1 VSRRQPALV
10 STSEPDVDST
20 QGPAEQRYEKLRSDR
35 DRWLARA
42 RRACRLTLPWLVPA
56 ANDPD
61 QGQPDTYP
69 LPWNDIGAEGHQHL
83 ASRWLLAVMPAS
95 ETFFKYTID
104 EKQRATL
111 ISDARQG
118 GTAEAD
124 IAKSMVEFD
133 RSLLALEQSV
143 LREINSTADRAVV
156 LEAMVHL
163 IGPGN
168 IVLYD
173 DEKDGL
179 TCYHLN
185 RYCIKRDPM
194 GRPLE
199 LVICESFT
207 EDSLPNVVAEH
218 LGLLKDEESEDYS
231 PDPLAP
237 NKVMDEEEVIKVYT
251 HVEWNYTDGKVKWC
265 QECKGEEIEGQDK
278 EVNIEISPW
287 MPLRATRIDS
297 CDYGPGYIEARCLAA
312 LQTAESLSQALT
324 EGAMIAAESKNVVR
338 PGGVTSIKDLVACR
352 NGGYVTGHPDDVKE
366 LGSDGRRGQGLV
378 VAEARLQ
385 RVEAALKRAFMMSNV
400 RDSERTTA
408 EEIRMVAQQMDEGQ
422 VGIYSV
428 LTTEFQNPYITRKLH
443 VLTSQGKIKLPDDLV
458 KPVVSVGLAAVGR
471 GNDLEKMMRFI
482 QGLDA
487 LSKIVGPQEVAAR
500 VDVSDAITRLSN
512 GLGLESIDLVL
523 SEEKVNEIKAQ
534 QMQAA
539 QQEQLMRS
547 PMADPAKLA
556 TAAATAQQMQG
567 EPPPPE

>member
-1 VSRRQPALV
+1 MDA
-10 STSEPDVDST
+10 T

-61 QGQPDTYP
+61 QGQPETYP
-69 LPWNDIGAEGHQHL
+69 LPWNDIGAEGHNHL
-83 ASRWLLAVMPAS
+83 ASRWLLAIMPAS
-95 ETFFKYTID
+95 ESFFKYTID
-104 EKQRATL
+104 ERQRATL
-111 ISDARQG
+111 ISDARQT
-118 GTAEAD
+118 GTAED
-124 IAKSMVEFD
+124 EIARSMVEFD

-143 LREINSTADRAVV
+143 LREINSTSDRAVV

-163 IGPGN
+163 VGPGN
-168 IVLYD
+168 ILLYD
-173 DEKDGL
+173 DEEDGL

-185 RYCIKRDPM
+185 RYVLKRDPM

-199 LVICESFT
+199 AVVCESFT
-207 EDSLPNVVAEH
+207 EDSLPKVVAKH
-218 LGLLKDEESEDYS
+218 LGVLDDEEGEDDS
-231 PDPLAP
+231 PDPLATT
-237 NKVMDEEEVIKVYT
+237 KVMNEEEVIKVYT
-251 HVEWNYTDGKVKWC
+251 HVEWDYSKGKVQWC
-265 QECKGEEIEGQDK
+265 QECKGKEIDGQDT
-278 EVNIEISPW
+278 EVDLEISPW

-312 LQTAESLSQALT
+312 LQTAESLSQAVT
-324 EGAMIAAESKNVVR
+324 EGAMIAAESKNLVR
-338 PGGVTSIKDLVACR
+338 PGSATSIKDLVACR
-352 NGGYVTGHPDDVKE
+352 NGGYVIGHPDDVKE
-366 LGSDGRRGQGLV
+366 LGSDGRRHQGLV

-385 RVEAALKRAFMMSNV
+385 RVEASLKRAFMMGNV

-422 VGIYSV
+422 VGIYSI

-443 VLTSQGKIKLPDDLV
+443 VLTRQGKIQLPKNLV

-471 GNDLEKMMRFI
+471 GNDLDKTMRFV

-487 LSKIVGPQEVAAR
+487 LAKIVGPEEVAAR
-500 VDVSDAITRLSN
+500 VDVSAAITRLSN
-512 GLGLESIDLVL
+512 GLGLEAIDLVR
-523 SEEKVNEIKAQ
+523 SEEKVNKIKAAQ
-534 QMQAA
+534 QQAA
-539 QQEQLMRS
+539 QQQQLMQS

-567 EPPPPE
+567 EPSPPQQPPEP

>member
-1 VSRRQPALV
+1 MD
-10 STSEPDVDST
+10 TT
-20 QGPAEQRYEKLRSDR
+20 QGPAEQLYEKLRSDR
-35 DRWLARA
+35 DLWLSRA
-42 RRACRLTLPWLVPA
+42 RRSCRLTLPWLVPA

-61 QGQPDTYP
+61 QGQPETYP
-69 LPWNDIGAEGHQHL
+69 LPWNGIGQEGHQHL

-95 ETFFKYTID
+95 ESFFKYTID
-104 EKQRATL
+104 ERERATL
-111 ISDARQG
+111 ISDARQA
-118 GTAEAD
+118 GTAED
-124 IAKSMVEFD
+124 EIARSMVEFD
-133 RSLLALEQSV
+133 RSLLAMEQAV

-168 IVLYD
+168 VVLYD
-173 DEKDGL
+173 DEEDGL

-185 RYCIKRDPM
+185 RYCIRRDPM

-207 EDSLPNVVAEH
+207 EDSLPNAVAQH
-218 LGLLKDEESEDYS
+218 LGLLEDEESEGYS

-237 NKVMDEEEVIKVYT
+237 NKVLDEEEVIKVYT
-251 HVEWNYTDGKVKWC
+251 HVEWDYRAKKVKWC
-265 QECKGEEIEGQDK
+265 QECKGQEIEGQEK
-278 EVNIEISPW
+278 EVGLEISPW

-297 CDYGPGYIEARCLAA
+297 CDYGPGYIEARCLAD

-324 EGAMIAAESKNVVR
+324 EGAMIAAESKYVVR

-352 NGGYVTGHPDDVKE
+352 NGGYVIGHPDDVKE

-422 VGIYSV
+422 VGIYSI

-443 VLTSQGKIKLPDDLV
+443 VLTRQGKVQLPKDLV

-471 GNDLEKMMRFI
+471 GNDL
-482 QGLDA
+482 D
-487 LSKIVGPQEVAAR
+487 
-500 VDVSDAITRLSN
+500 
-512 GLGLESIDLVL
+512 
-523 SEEKVNEIKAQ
+523 
-534 QMQAA
+534 
-539 QQEQLMRS
+539 
-547 PMADPAKLA
+547 
-556 TAAATAQQMQG
+556 
-567 EPPPPE
+567 

>member
-1 VSRRQPALV
+1 MD
-10 STSEPDVDST
+10 TT

-35 DRWLARA
+35 DRWLTRA
-42 RRACRLTLPWLVPA
+42 RRSCRLTLPWLVPA

-61 QGQPDTYP
+61 QGQPETYP

-111 ISDARQG
+111 ISDARQA
-118 GTAEAD
+118 GTAEED

-143 LREINSTADRAVV
+143 LREINSTHDRAVV
-156 LEAMVHL
+156 QEAMVHL
-163 IGPGN
+163 VGPGN
-168 IVLYD
+168 ILLYD
-173 DEKDGL
+173 DEDDGL

-185 RYCIKRDPM
+185 RYVLKRDPM

-199 LVICESFT
+199 AVICESFT
-207 EDSLPNVVAEH
+207 EDSLPKVVAEH
-218 LGLLKDEESEDYS
+218 LGLLDDEESEDDS
-231 PDPLAP
+231 PDPLAAT
-237 NKVMDEEEVIKVYT
+237 KVMNEEEVIKVYT
-251 HVEWNYTDGKVKWC
+251 HVEWDYTERKVRWC
-265 QECKGEEIEGQDK
+265 QECKGEEIDGQDTQ
-278 EVNIEISPW
+278 VDIEISPW
-287 MPLRATRIDS
+287 MPLRATRIES

-312 LQTAESLSQALT
+312 LQTAESLSQAVT

-352 NGGYVTGHPDDVKE
+352 NGGYVVGHPDDVRE

-385 RVEAALKRAFMMSNV
+385 RVEATLKRAFMMSDV

-408 EEIRMVAQQMDEGQ
+408 EEVRMVAQRMDEGQ
-422 VGIYSV
+422 VGVYSV

-443 VLTSQGKIKLPDDLV
+443 VLTKQGKIQLPKDLV

-471 GNDLEKMMRFI
+471 GNDLEKMMRFL

-487 LSKIVGPQEVAAR
+487 LGKIVGPQEITAR
-500 VDVSDAITRLSN
+500 IDVSDAITRLSN
-512 GLGLESIDLVL
+512 GLGIESIDLVL
-523 SEEKVNEIKAQ
+523 SEQKVAEIKAQ
-534 QMQAA
+534 QAQAA

-547 PMADPAKLA
+547 AMADPAKLA

-567 EPPPPE
+567 EPPPPQQPPEP

>member
-1 VSRRQPALV
+1 MD
-10 STSEPDVDST
+10 TT
-20 QGPAEQRYEKLRSDR
+20 QGPAEQLYEKLRSDR
-35 DRWLARA
+35 DLWLSRA
-42 RRACRLTLPWLVPA
+42 RRSCRLTLPWLVPA

-61 QGQPDTYP
+61 QGQPETYP
-69 LPWNDIGAEGHQHL
+69 LPWNGIGQEGHQHL

-95 ETFFKYTID
+95 ESFFKYTID
-104 EKQRATL
+104 ERERATL
-111 ISDARQG
+111 ISDARQA
-118 GTAEAD
+118 GTAED
-124 IAKSMVEFD
+124 EIARSMVEFD
-133 RSLLALEQSV
+133 RSLLAMEQAV

-168 IVLYD
+168 VVLYD
-173 DEKDGL
+173 DEEDGL

-185 RYCIKRDPM
+185 RYCIRRDPM

-207 EDSLPNVVAEH
+207 EDSLPNAVAQH
-218 LGLLKDEESEDYS
+218 LGLLEDEGSEGYS

-237 NKVMDEEEVIKVYT
+237 NKVLDEEEVIKVYT
-251 HVEWNYTDGKVKWC
+251 HVEWDYRAKKVKWC
-265 QECKGEEIEGQDK
+265 QECKGQEIEGQEK
-278 EVNIEISPW
+278 EVGLEISPW

-297 CDYGPGYIEARCLAA
+297 CDYGPGYIEARCLAD

-324 EGAMIAAESKNVVR
+324 EGAMIAAESKYVVR

-352 NGGYVTGHPDDVKE
+352 NGGYVIGHPDDVKE

-422 VGIYSV
+422 VGIYSI

-443 VLTSQGKIKLPDDLV
+443 VLTRQGKVQLPKDLV

-471 GNDLEKMMRFI
+471 GNDLDKTMRWI

-487 LSKIVGPQEVAAR
+487 LANIVGPAEVAAR
-500 VDVSDAITRLSN
+500 VDVSAAITRLSN
-512 GLGLESIDLVL
+512 GLGLEAIDLVRT
-523 SEEKVNEIKAQ
+523 EEKVNQIKAQ
-534 QMQAA
+534 QAQAA

-547 PMADPAKLA
+547 SMADPAKLA

-567 EPPPPE
+567 EPPPTQQPTEP

>member
-1 VSRRQPALV
+1 M
-10 STSEPDVDST
+10 DST
-20 QGPAEQRYEKLRSDR
+20 QGPVEQRYEKLRSDR
-35 DRWLARA
+35 DRWLDRA
-42 RRACRLTLPWLVPA
+42 RRACRLTLAWLVPP

-111 ISDARQG
+111 ISDARQAG
-118 GTAEAD
+118 MPEEE

-173 DEKDGL
+173 DEEDGL

-185 RYCIKRDPM
+185 RYCIRRDPM

-199 LVICESFT
+199 LVICESFA
-207 EDSLPNVVAEH
+207 EDSLPKVVAEH

-237 NKVMDEEEVIKVYT
+237 NQVMDEEEVIKVYT
-251 HVEWNYTDGKVKWC
+251 HVEWDYTKGKVKWC
-265 QECKGEEIEGQDK
+265 QECKGEEIEGQDE

-287 MPLRATRIDS
+287 MPLRATRIDG

-352 NGGYVTGHPDDVKE
+352 NGGYVVGHPDDVKE

-408 EEIRMVAQQMDEGQ
+408 EEIRMAAQQMDEGQ

-443 VLTSQGKIKLPDDLV
+443 VLTRQGKIQLPKNLV
-458 KPVVSVGLAAVGR
+458 RPVVSVGLAAVGR

-534 QMQAA
+534 QAQAA
-539 QQEQLMRS
+539 QQQQLMQS

-567 EPPPPE
+567 EPPPPQQPPEP

>member
-1 VSRRQPALV
+1 MD
-10 STSEPDVDST
+10 TT
-20 QGPAEQRYEKLRSDR
+20 QGPAEQLYEKLRSDR
-35 DRWLARA
+35 DLWLSRA
-42 RRACRLTLPWLVPA
+42 RRSCRLTLPWLVPA

-61 QGQPDTYP
+61 QGQPETYP
-69 LPWNDIGAEGHQHL
+69 LPWNGIGQEGHQHL

-95 ETFFKYTID
+95 ESFFKYTID
-104 EKQRATL
+104 ERERATL
-111 ISDARQG
+111 ISDARQA
-118 GTAEAD
+118 GTAED
-124 IAKSMVEFD
+124 EIARSMVEFD
-133 RSLLALEQSV
+133 RSLLAMEQAV

-168 IVLYD
+168 VVLYD
-173 DEKDGL
+173 DEEDGL

-185 RYCIKRDPM
+185 RYCIRRDPM

-207 EDSLPNVVAEH
+207 EDSLPNAVAQH
-218 LGLLKDEESEDYS
+218 LGLLEDEGSEGYS

-237 NKVMDEEEVIKVYT
+237 NKVLDEEEVIKVYT
-251 HVEWNYTDGKVKWC
+251 HVEWDYRAKKVKWC
-265 QECKGEEIEGQDK
+265 QECKGQEIEGQEK
-278 EVNIEISPW
+278 EVGLEISPW

-297 CDYGPGYIEARCLAA
+297 CDYGPGYIEARCLAD

-324 EGAMIAAESKNVVR
+324 EGAMIAAESKYVVR

-352 NGGYVTGHPDDVKE
+352 NGGYVIGHPDDVKE

-385 RVEAALKRAFMMSNV
+385 QVEAALKRAFMMSNV

-422 VGIYSV
+422 VGIYSI

-443 VLTSQGKIKLPDDLV
+443 VLTRQGKVQLPKDLV

-471 GNDLEKMMRFI
+471 GNDLDKTMRWI

-487 LSKIVGPQEVAAR
+487 LANIVGPAEVAAR
-500 VDVSDAITRLSN
+500 VDVSAAITRLSN
-512 GLGLESIDLVL
+512 GLGLEAIDLVRT
-523 SEEKVNEIKAQ
+523 EEKVNQIKAQ
-534 QMQAA
+534 QAQAA

-547 PMADPAKLA
+547 SMADPAKLA

-567 EPPPPE
+567 EPPPTQQPTEP

>member
-1 VSRRQPALV
+1 META
-10 STSEPDVDST
+10 

-35 DRWLARA
+35 DIWLSRA
-42 RRACRLTLPWLVPA
+42 RRSCRLTLPWLVPA

-61 QGQPDTYP
+61 QGQPETYP

-104 EKQRATL
+104 ERQRATL
-111 ISDARQG
+111 ISDARQA
-118 GTAEAD
+118 GTPEAD

-133 RSLLALEQSV
+133 RGLLALEQSV
-143 LREINSTADRAVV
+143 LREINSSADRAVA

-173 DEKDGL
+173 DEQDGL

-185 RYCIKRDPM
+185 RYVLRRDPM

-207 EDSLPNVVAEH
+207 EDSLPKVVAEH

-231 PDPLAP
+231 PDPFAP
-237 NKVMDEEEVIKVYT
+237 NKVMDEEDVIKVYT
-251 HVEWNYTDGKVKWC
+251 HVEWDYTKGKVKWC
-265 QECKGEEIEGQDK
+265 QECKGEEIDGQDK
-278 EVNIEISPW
+278 KVDIEISPW

-324 EGAMIAAESKNVVR
+324 EGSMIAAESKNVVR
-338 PGGVTSIKDLVACR
+338 PGGATSIKDLVACR
-352 NGGYVTGHPDDVKE
+352 NGGYVIGHPDDVKE

-385 RVEAALKRAFMMSNV
+385 RVEASLKRAFMMSNV

-408 EEIRMVAQQMDEGQ
+408 EEIRMVALQMDEGQ
-422 VGIYSV
+422 VGIYSI
-428 LTTEFQNPYITRKLH
+428 LTTEFQYPYITRKLH
-443 VLTSQGKIKLPDDLV
+443 VLTRQGKIQLPEDLV

-487 LSKIVGPQEVAAR
+487 LAKIVGPAEIAAR

-523 SEEKVNEIKAQ
+523 SEEKVKEIKAQ
-534 QMQAA
+534 QQQAA
-539 QQEQLMRS
+539 QQQQLMQS

-567 EPPPPE
+567 EPLPPE

>member
-1 VSRRQPALV
+1 
-10 STSEPDVDST
+10 
-20 QGPAEQRYEKLRSDR
+20 
-35 DRWLARA
+35 
-42 RRACRLTLPWLVPA
+42 
-56 ANDPD
+56 
-61 QGQPDTYP
+61 
-69 LPWNDIGAEGHQHL
+69 
-83 ASRWLLAVMPAS
+83 
-95 ETFFKYTID
+95 
-104 EKQRATL
+104 
-111 ISDARQG
+111 
-118 GTAEAD
+118 
-124 IAKSMVEFD
+124 
-133 RSLLALEQSV
+133 LALEQSV
-143 LREINSTADRAVV
+143 LREINSSADRAVA

-173 DEKDGL
+173 DEQDGL

-185 RYCIKRDPM
+185 RYCIRRDPM

-207 EDSLPNVVAEH
+207 EDSLPKVVAEH

-231 PDPLAP
+231 PDPLAS
-237 NKVMDEEEVIKVYT
+237 NKVMDEEDVIKVYT
-251 HVEWNYTDGKVKWC
+251 HVEWDYTKGKVKWC
-265 QECKGEEIEGQDK
+265 QECKGEEIDGQDK
-278 EVNIEISPW
+278 EVDIEISPW

-338 PGGVTSIKDLVACR
+338 PGGATSIKDLVACR
-352 NGGYVTGHPDDVKE
+352 NGGYVIGHPDDVKE

-385 RVEAALKRAFMMSNV
+385 RVEASLKRAFMMSNV

-408 EEIRMVAQQMDEGQ
+408 EEIRMVALQMDEGQ
-422 VGIYSV
+422 VGIYSI
-428 LTTEFQNPYITRKLH
+428 LTTEFQYPYTNRKLH
-443 VLTSQGKIKLPDDLV
+443 VLLRQGKIQLPEDLV

-482 QGLDA
+482 QGLEA
-487 LSKIVGPQEVAAR
+487 LAKIVGPDEVAAR

-523 SEEKVNEIKAQ
+523 SEEKVKEIKAQ
-534 QMQAA
+534 QAQAA
-539 QQEQLMRS
+539 QQQQLMQS

>member
-1 VSRRQPALV
+1 MD
-10 STSEPDVDST
+10 TT
-20 QGPAEQRYEKLRSDR
+20 QGPAEQLYEKLRSDR
-35 DRWLARA
+35 DLWLSRA
-42 RRACRLTLPWLVPA
+42 RRSCRLTLPWLVPA
-56 ANDPD
+56 ANDPG
-61 QGQPDTYP
+61 QGQPEDYP
-69 LPWNDIGAEGHQHL
+69 LPWNDIGQEGHQHL

-95 ETFFKYTID
+95 ESFFKYTID
-104 EKQRATL
+104 ERQRATL
-111 ISDARQG
+111 ISDARQAG
-118 GTAEAD
+118 KAED
-124 IAKSMVEFD
+124 EIARSMVEFD
-133 RSLLALEQSV
+133 RSLLAMEQAV

-168 IVLYD
+168 VVLYD
-173 DEKDGL
+173 DEEDGL

-185 RYCIKRDPM
+185 RYCIRRDPM

-207 EDSLPNVVAEH
+207 EDSLPDAVAKH
-218 LGLLKDEESEDYS
+218 LGLLEDEGSKDYS

-237 NKVMDEEEVIKVYT
+237 NKVLDEEEVIKVYT
-251 HVEWNYTDGKVKWC
+251 HVEWDYRAKKVKWC
-265 QECKGEEIEGQDK
+265 QECKGREIEGQTEKVDL
-278 EVNIEISPW
+278 EISPW

-297 CDYGPGYIEARCLAA
+297 CDYGPGYIEARCLHG

-385 RVEAALKRAFMMSNV
+385 RVEAALKRAFMMPNV
-400 RDSERTTA
+400 RDSERTTR

-422 VGIYSV
+422 VGIYSI
-428 LTTEFQNPYITRKLH
+428 LTTEFQNPYTTRKLH
-443 VLTSQGKIKLPDDLV
+443 VLTRQGKVQLPKDLV

-471 GNDLEKMMRFI
+471 GNDLDKAMRFI

-487 LSKIVGPQEVAAR
+487 LAKVVGPAEVAAR
-500 VDVSDAITRLSN
+500 VDVSAAITRLSN
-512 GLGLESIDLVL
+512 GLGLEAIDLVRT
-523 SEEKVNEIKAQ
+523 EQKVNEIKAQ
-534 QMQAA
+534 QAQAA
-539 QQEQLMRS
+539 QQEQLMQS

-556 TAAATAQQMQG
+556 AAAATAQQMQG
-567 EPPPPE
+567 EPPPTQQPTET

>member
-1 VSRRQPALV
+1 
-10 STSEPDVDST
+10 VDST
-20 QGPAEQRYEKLRSDR
+20 QGPVEQRYEKLRSDR
-35 DRWLARA
+35 DRWLDRA
-42 RRACRLTLPWLVPA
+42 RRACRLTLAWLVPP

-111 ISDARQG
+111 ISDARQAG
-118 GTAEAD
+118 MPEEE

-173 DEKDGL
+173 DEEDGL

-185 RYCIKRDPM
+185 RYCIRRDPM

-199 LVICESFT
+199 LVICESFA
-207 EDSLPNVVAEH
+207 EDSLPKVVAEH

-237 NKVMDEEEVIKVYT
+237 NQVMDEEEVIKVYT
-251 HVEWNYTDGKVKWC
+251 HVEWDYTKGKVKWC
-265 QECKGEEIEGQDK
+265 QECKGEEIEGQDE

-287 MPLRATRIDS
+287 MPLRATRIDG

-352 NGGYVTGHPDDVKE
+352 NGGYVVGHPDDVKE

-408 EEIRMVAQQMDEGQ
+408 EEIRMAAQQMDEGQ

-443 VLTSQGKIKLPDDLV
+443 VLTRQGKIQLPKNLV
-458 KPVVSVGLAAVGR
+458 RPVVSVGLAAVGR

-534 QMQAA
+534 QAQAA
-539 QQEQLMRS
+539 QQQQLMQS

-567 EPPPPE
+567 EPPPPQQPPEP

>member
-1 VSRRQPALV
+1 MD
-10 STSEPDVDST
+10 TT
-20 QGPAEQRYEKLRSDR
+20 QGPAEQRYEKLRPDR
-35 DRWLARA
+35 DRWLSRA
-42 RRACRLTLPWLVPA
+42 RRSCRLTLPWLVPA

-61 QGQPDTYP
+61 QGQPETYP
-69 LPWNDIGAEGHQHL
+69 LPWNGIGQEGHQHL

-95 ETFFKYTID
+95 ETFFKYTLD
-104 EKQRATL
+104 EKQRASL
-111 ISDARQG
+111 ITDARQA
-118 GTAEAD
+118 GTAED
-124 IAKSMVEFD
+124 QIARSMVEFD

-168 IVLYD
+168 VVLYD
-173 DEKDGL
+173 DEEDGL

-185 RYCIKRDPM
+185 RYVLKRDPM

-207 EDSLPNVVAEH
+207 EDSLPKVVAGH
-218 LGLLKDEESEDYS
+218 LGLLDDEKGEDNS
-231 PDPLAP
+231 PDPLVS
-237 NKVMDEEEVIKVYT
+237 NRVMDEEEVIKVFT
-251 HVEWNYTDGKVKWC
+251 HVEWDYQRKKVKWC
-265 QECKGEEIEGQDK
+265 QECKGQEIKGQEE
-278 EVNIEISPW
+278 EVGLEISPW

-297 CDYGPGYIEARCLAA
+297 CDYGPGYIEARCLAD

-324 EGAMIAAESKNVVR
+324 EGAMIAAESKNLVR
-338 PGGVTSIKDLVACR
+338 PGGVTSINDLVACR
-352 NGGYVTGHPDDVKE
+352 NGGYVVGHPDDVKE

-422 VGIYSV
+422 VGIYSI

-443 VLTSQGKIKLPDDLV
+443 VLTRQGKVQIPKDLV

-471 GNDLEKMMRFI
+471 GNDLEKMLRFF
-482 QGLDA
+482 QGLDSLA
-487 LSKIVGPQEVAAR
+487 RIVGPDEVAAR

-523 SEEKVNEIKAQ
+523 SEQKVAEIKAQ
-534 QMQAA
+534 QAQAA

-547 PMADPAKLA
+547 AMADPAKLA

-567 EPPPPE
+567 EPPPPQQPPEP

>member
-1 VSRRQPALV
+1 MD
-10 STSEPDVDST
+10 TT
-20 QGPAEQRYEKLRSDR
+20 QGPAEQLYEKLRSDR
-35 DRWLARA
+35 DLWLSRA
-42 RRACRLTLPWLVPA
+42 RRSCRLTLPWLVPA

-61 QGQPDTYP
+61 QGQPETYP
-69 LPWNDIGAEGHQHL
+69 LPWNGIGQEGHQHL

-95 ETFFKYTID
+95 ESFFKYTID
-104 EKQRATL
+104 ERERATL
-111 ISDARQG
+111 ISDARQA
-118 GTAEAD
+118 GTAED
-124 IAKSMVEFD
+124 EIARSMVEFD
-133 RSLLALEQSV
+133 RSLLAMEQAV

-168 IVLYD
+168 VVLYD
-173 DEKDGL
+173 DEEDGL

-185 RYCIKRDPM
+185 RYCIRRDPM

-207 EDSLPNVVAEH
+207 EDSLPNAVAQH
-218 LGLLKDEESEDYS
+218 LGLLEDEESEGYS

-237 NKVMDEEEVIKVYT
+237 NKVLDEEEVIKVYT
-251 HVEWNYTDGKVKWC
+251 HVEWDYRAKKVKWC
-265 QECKGEEIEGQDK
+265 QECKGQEIEGQEK
-278 EVNIEISPW
+278 EVGLEISPW

-297 CDYGPGYIEARCLAA
+297 CDYGPGYIEARCLAD

-324 EGAMIAAESKNVVR
+324 EGAMIAAESKYVVR

-352 NGGYVTGHPDDVKE
+352 NGGYVIGHPDDVKE

-422 VGIYSV
+422 VGIYSI

-443 VLTSQGKIKLPDDLV
+443 VLTRQGKVQLPKDLV

-471 GNDLEKMMRFI
+471 GNDLDKTMRWI

-487 LSKIVGPQEVAAR
+487 LANIVGPAEVAAR
-500 VDVSDAITRLSN
+500 VDVSAAITRLSN
-512 GLGLESIDLVL
+512 GLGLEAIDLVRT
-523 SEEKVNEIKAQ
+523 EEKVNQIKAQ
-534 QMQAA
+534 QAQAA

-547 PMADPAKLA
+547 SMADPAKLA

-567 EPPPPE
+567 EPPPTQQPTEP

>member
-1 VSRRQPALV
+1 META
-10 STSEPDVDST
+10 

-35 DRWLARA
+35 DIWLSRA
-42 RRACRLTLPWLVPA
+42 RRSCRLTLPWLVPA

-61 QGQPDTYP
+61 QGQPETYP

-111 ISDARQG
+111 ISDARQA
-118 GTAEAD
+118 GTPEAD

-133 RSLLALEQSV
+133 RGLLALEQSV
-143 LREINSTADRAVV
+143 LREINSSADRAVA

-173 DEKDGL
+173 DEEDGL

-185 RYCIKRDPM
+185 RYCIRRDPM

-207 EDSLPNVVAEH
+207 EDSLPKVVAEH

-231 PDPLAP
+231 PDPLAS
-237 NKVMDEEEVIKVYT
+237 NKVMDEEDVIKVYT
-251 HVEWNYTDGKVKWC
+251 HVEWDYTKGKVKWC

-278 EVNIEISPW
+278 KVDIEISPW

-338 PGGVTSIKDLVACR
+338 PGGATSINDLVACR
-352 NGGYVTGHPDDVKE
+352 NGGYVIGHPDDVKE

-385 RVEAALKRAFMMSNV
+385 RVEASLKRAFMMSNV

-408 EEIRMVAQQMDEGQ
+408 EEIRMVALQMDEGQ
-422 VGIYSV
+422 VGIYSI
-428 LTTEFQNPYITRKLH
+428 LTTEFQYPYITRKLH
-443 VLTSQGKIKLPDDLV
+443 VLTHQGKIQLPEDLV

-482 QGLDA
+482 QGLEA
-487 LSKIVGPQEVAAR
+487 LAKIVGPQEVAAR

-512 GLGLESIDLVL
+512 GLGLESIGLVL
-523 SEEKVNEIKAQ
+523 SEEKVKEIKAQ
-534 QMQAA
+534 QQQAA
-539 QQEQLMRS
+539 QQQQLMQS

>member
-1 VSRRQPALV
+1 M
-10 STSEPDVDST
+10 DST

-42 RRACRLTLPWLVPA
+42 RRSCRLTLPWLVPA

-61 QGQPDTYP
+61 QGQPETYP

-95 ETFFKYTID
+95 ESFFKYTID

-111 ISDARQG
+111 ISDARQA
-118 GTAEAD
+118 GTAEDD
-124 IAKSMVEFD
+124 IAKSLVEFD

-143 LREINSTADRAVV
+143 LREINSTHDRAVV

-163 IGPGN
+163 VGPGN
-168 IVLYD
+168 ILLYD
-173 DEKDGL
+173 DEEDGL
-179 TCYHLN
+179 SCFHLN
-185 RYCIKRDPM
+185 RYVLKRDPM

-199 LVICESFT
+199 AVICESFA
-207 EDSLPNVVAEH
+207 EDSLPKVVAEH
-218 LGLLKDEESEDYS
+218 LGLLDDEEGEGNS
-231 PDPLAP
+231 PDPLAAT
-237 NKVMDEEEVIKVYT
+237 KVMNEEEVIKVYT
-251 HVEWNYTDGKVKWC
+251 HVEWDHSKGKVHWC
-265 QECKGEEIEGQDK
+265 QECKGEEIDGQEK

-287 MPLRATRIDS
+287 MPLRATRVDG
-297 CDYGPGYIEARCLAA
+297 CDYGPGYIESRCLAT
-312 LQTAESLSQALT
+312 LQTAESLSQAVT
-324 EGAMIAAESKNVVR
+324 EGAMIAAESKNLVR
-338 PGGVTSIKDLVACR
+338 PGAATSIKDLVACR

-366 LGSDGRRGQGLV
+366 LGSDGRKGQGLV
-378 VAEARLQ
+378 VAEARLA
-385 RVEAALKRAFMMSNV
+385 RVEASLKRAFMMSNV

-422 VGIYSV
+422 VGIYSI
-428 LTTEFQNPYITRKLH
+428 LTTEFQNPYITRKLY
-443 VLTSQGKIKLPDDLV
+443 VLTRQGKIQLPKDLV

-471 GNDLEKMMRFI
+471 GNDLEKMLRFL

-487 LSKIVGPQEVAAR
+487 LAKIVGPQEIAAR

-523 SEEKVNEIKAQ
+523 SEQKVNEIKAQ
-534 QMQAA
+534 QQQAA
-539 QQEQLMRS
+539 QQQQLMQS

-556 TAAATAQQMQG
+556 TAAATAQQMQQDPMQG
-567 EPPPPE
+567 EPPPPQQPPEP

>member
-1 VSRRQPALV
+1 META
-10 STSEPDVDST
+10 
-20 QGPAEQRYEKLRSDR
+20 QGPAEQRYERLRSDR
-35 DRWLARA
+35 DIWLSRA
-42 RRACRLTLPWLVPA
+42 RRSCRLTLPWLVPA

-61 QGQPDTYP
+61 QGQPETYP

-111 ISDARQG
+111 ISDARQA
-118 GTAEAD
+118 GTPEAD

-133 RSLLALEQSV
+133 RGLLALEQSV
-143 LREINSTADRAVV
+143 LREINSSADRAVA

-173 DEKDGL
+173 DEQDGL

-185 RYCIKRDPM
+185 RYVLRRDPM

-207 EDSLPNVVAEH
+207 EDSLPKVVAEH

-231 PDPLAP
+231 PDPFAP
-237 NKVMDEEEVIKVYT
+237 NKVMDEEDVIKVYT
-251 HVEWNYTDGKVKWC
+251 HVEWDYTKGKVKWC
-265 QECKGEEIEGQDK
+265 QECKGEEIDGQDK
-278 EVNIEISPW
+278 KVDIEISPW

-324 EGAMIAAESKNVVR
+324 EGSMIAAESKNVVR
-338 PGGVTSIKDLVACR
+338 PGGATSIKDLVACR
-352 NGGYVTGHPDDVKE
+352 NGGYVIGHPDDVKE

-385 RVEAALKRAFMMSNV
+385 RVEASLKRAFMMSNV

-408 EEIRMVAQQMDEGQ
+408 EEIRMVALQMDEGQ
-422 VGIYSV
+422 VGIYSI
-428 LTTEFQNPYITRKLH
+428 LTTEFQYPYITRKLH
-443 VLTSQGKIKLPDDLV
+443 VLTRQGKIQLPEDLV

-487 LSKIVGPQEVAAR
+487 LAKIVGPAEIAAR

-523 SEEKVNEIKAQ
+523 SEEKVKEIKAQ
-534 QMQAA
+534 QQQAA
-539 QQEQLMRS
+539 QQQQLMQS

-567 EPPPPE
+567 EPLPPE

>member
-1 VSRRQPALV
+1 M
-10 STSEPDVDST
+10 DST

-35 DRWLARA
+35 DRWLSRA
-42 RRACRLTLPWLVPA
+42 RRACRLTLPWLVPD

-61 QGQPDTYP
+61 QGQPETYP

-111 ISDARQG
+111 ISDARQA
-118 GTAEAD
+118 GTPEED

-133 RSLLALEQSV
+133 RGLLALEQSV
-143 LREINSTADRAVV
+143 LREINSSADRAVA

-173 DEKDGL
+173 DEQDGL

-185 RYCIKRDPM
+185 RYCIRRDPM

-207 EDSLPNVVAEH
+207 EDSLPKVVAEH
-218 LGLLKDEESEDYS
+218 LGLLDDAESKDYS
-231 PDPLAP
+231 PDPLATA
-237 NKVMDEEEVIKVYT
+237 KVMNEEEVIKVFT
-251 HVEWNYTDGKVKWC
+251 HVEWDYANGKVHWC
-265 QECKGEEIEGQDK
+265 QECKGEEIDGQDK
-278 EVNIEISPW
+278 KVDIEISPW

-352 NGGYVTGHPDDVKE
+352 NGGYVIGHPDDVKE

-378 VAEARLQ
+378 VAEARLT
-385 RVEAALKRAFMMSNV
+385 RVEASLKRAFMMSNV

-408 EEIRMVAQQMDEGQ
+408 EEIRMVALQMDEGQ
-422 VGIYSV
+422 VGIYSI

-443 VLTSQGKIKLPDDLV
+443 VLTRQGKIELPEDLV
-458 KPVVSVGLAAVGR
+458 RPVVSVGLAAVGR

-482 QGLDA
+482 QGLEA
-487 LSKIVGPQEVAAR
+487 LAKIVGPAEVAAR

-523 SEEKVNEIKAQ
+523 SEEKVKEIKAQ
-534 QMQAA
+534 QAQAA
-539 QQEQLMRS
+539 QQQQLMQS

>member
-1 VSRRQPALV
+1 MD
-10 STSEPDVDST
+10 TT
-20 QGPAEQRYEKLRSDR
+20 QGPAEQLYEKLRSDR
-35 DRWLARA
+35 DLWLSRA
-42 RRACRLTLPWLVPA
+42 RRSCRLTLPWLVPA

-61 QGQPDTYP
+61 QGQPETYP
-69 LPWNDIGAEGHQHL
+69 LPWNGIGQEGHQHL

-95 ETFFKYTID
+95 ESFFKYTID
-104 EKQRATL
+104 ERERAIL
-111 ISDARQG
+111 ISDARQA
-118 GTAEAD
+118 GTAED
-124 IAKSMVEFD
+124 EIARSMVEFD
-133 RSLLALEQSV
+133 RSLLAMEQAV

-163 IGPGN
+163 IGPGSA
-168 IVLYD
+168 VLYD
-173 DEKDGL
+173 DEEDGL

-185 RYCIKRDPM
+185 RYCIRRDPM

-199 LVICESFT
+199 LVICESFA
-207 EDSLPNVVAEH
+207 EDSLPNAVAQH
-218 LGLLKDEESEDYS
+218 LGLLEDEESEDYS

-237 NKVMDEEEVIKVYT
+237 NRVLDQEEVIKVYT
-251 HVEWNYTDGKVKWC
+251 HVEWDYRKKKVKWC
-265 QECKGEEIEGQDK
+265 QECKGQEIEGQEK
-278 EVNIEISPW
+278 EVGLEISPW
-287 MPLRATRIDS
+287 MPLRATRIDG
-297 CDYGPGYIEARCLAA
+297 CDYGPGYIEARCLAD

-352 NGGYVTGHPDDVKE
+352 NGGYVIGHPDDVKE

-378 VAEARLQ
+378 VAETRLQ

-422 VGIYSV
+422 VGIYSI

-443 VLTSQGKIKLPDDLV
+443 VLTRQGKVQLPKDLV

-471 GNDLEKMMRFI
+471 GNDLDKTTRFF
-482 QGLDA
+482 QGLDVLA
-487 LSKIVGPQEVAAR
+487 KIVGPAEVAAR
-500 VDVSDAITRLSN
+500 VDVSAAITRLSN
-512 GLGLESIDLVL
+512 GLGLEAIDLVRT
-523 SEEKVNEIKAQ
+523 EQKVAEIKAQ
-534 QMQAA
+534 QAQAA

-567 EPPPPE
+567 EPPPPQQPTEP

>member
-1 VSRRQPALV
+1 MD
-10 STSEPDVDST
+10 TT
-20 QGPAEQRYEKLRSDR
+20 QGPAEQLYEKLRSDR
-35 DRWLARA
+35 DLWLSRA
-42 RRACRLTLPWLVPA
+42 RRSCRLTLPWLVPA

-61 QGQPDTYP
+61 QGQPETYP
-69 LPWNDIGAEGHQHL
+69 LPWNGIGQEGHQHL

-95 ETFFKYTID
+95 ESFFKYTID
-104 EKQRATL
+104 ERERAIL
-111 ISDARQG
+111 ISDARQD
-118 GTAEAD
+118 GTAED
-124 IAKSMVEFD
+124 EIARSMVEFD
-133 RSLLALEQSV
+133 RSLLAMEQAV

-168 IVLYD
+168 VVLYD
-173 DEKDGL
+173 DEEDGL
-179 TCYHLN
+179 ACYHLN
-185 RYCIKRDPM
+185 RYCIRRDPM
-194 GRPLE
+194 SRPLE
-199 LVICESFT
+199 MVICESFA
-207 EDSLPNVVAEH
+207 EDSLPNAVAQH
-218 LGLLKDEESEDYS
+218 LGLLEDEESEDYS

-237 NKVMDEEEVIKVYT
+237 NKVLDEEEVIKVYT
-251 HVEWNYTDGKVKWC
+251 HVEWDYRKKKVKWY
-265 QECKGEEIEGQDK
+265 QECKGQEIEGQEK
-278 EVNIEISPW
+278 IVGLEISPW

-297 CDYGPGYIEARCLAA
+297 CDYGPGYIEARCLAD

-378 VAEARLQ
+378 VAEAFLQ
-385 RVEAALKRAFMMSNV
+385 RKEAALKRAFMMSNV

-422 VGIYSV
+422 VGIYSI

-443 VLTSQGKIKLPDDLV
+443 VLTSQGKVQLPKDLV

-471 GNDLEKMMRFI
+471 GNDLDKAMRFI

-487 LSKIVGPQEVAAR
+487 LAKIVGPAEVAAR
-500 VDVSDAITRLSN
+500 VDVSAAITRLSN
-512 GLGLESIDLVL
+512 GLGLEAIDLVRT
-523 SEEKVNEIKAQ
+523 EEKVNEIKAQ
-534 QMQAA
+534 QAQAA
-539 QQEQLMRS
+539 QQEQLMQS

-567 EPPPPE
+567 EPPPPQQPPEP

>member
-1 VSRRQPALV
+1 META
-10 STSEPDVDST
+10 

-35 DRWLARA
+35 DIWLSRA
-42 RRACRLTLPWLVPA
+42 RRSCRLTLPWLVPA

-61 QGQPDTYP
+61 QGQPETYP

-111 ISDARQG
+111 ISDARQA
-118 GTAEAD
+118 GTPEAD

-133 RSLLALEQSV
+133 RGLLALEQSV
-143 LREINSTADRAVV
+143 LREINSSADRAVA

-173 DEKDGL
+173 DEQDGL

-185 RYCIKRDPM
+185 RYCIRRDPM

-207 EDSLPNVVAEH
+207 EDSLPKVVAEH

-231 PDPLAP
+231 PDPLAS
-237 NKVMDEEEVIKVYT
+237 NKVMDEEDVIKVYT
-251 HVEWNYTDGKVKWC
+251 HVEWDYTKGKVKWC
-265 QECKGEEIEGQDK
+265 QECKGEEIDGQDK
-278 EVNIEISPW
+278 EVDIEISPW

-338 PGGVTSIKDLVACR
+338 PGGATSIKDLVACR
-352 NGGYVTGHPDDVKE
+352 NGGYVIGHPDDVKE

-385 RVEAALKRAFMMSNV
+385 RVEASLKRAFMMSNV

-408 EEIRMVAQQMDEGQ
+408 EEIRMVALQMDEGQ
-422 VGIYSV
+422 VGIYSI
-428 LTTEFQNPYITRKLH
+428 LTTEFQYPYTNRKLH
-443 VLTSQGKIKLPDDLV
+443 VLLRQGKIQLPEDLV

-482 QGLDA
+482 QGLEA
-487 LSKIVGPQEVAAR
+487 LAKIVGPDEVAAR

-523 SEEKVNEIKAQ
+523 SEEKVKEIKAQ
-534 QMQAA
+534 QAQAA
-539 QQEQLMRS
+539 QQQQLMQS

>member
-1 VSRRQPALV
+1 META
-10 STSEPDVDST
+10 

-35 DRWLARA
+35 DIWLSRA
-42 RRACRLTLPWLVPA
+42 RRSCRLTLPWLVPA

-61 QGQPDTYP
+61 QGQPETYP

-111 ISDARQG
+111 ISDARQA
-118 GTAEAD
+118 GTPEAD

-133 RSLLALEQSV
+133 RGLLALEQSV
-143 LREINSTADRAVV
+143 LREINSSADRAVA

-173 DEKDGL
+173 DEQDGL

-185 RYCIKRDPM
+185 RYCIRRDPM

-207 EDSLPNVVAEH
+207 EDSLPKVVAEH
-218 LGLLKDEESEDYS
+218 LGLLDDAESKDYS
-231 PDPLAP
+231 PDPLATA
-237 NKVMDEEEVIKVYT
+237 KVMNEEEVIKVFT
-251 HVEWNYTDGKVKWC
+251 HVEWDYANGKVHWC
-265 QECKGEEIEGQDK
+265 QECKGEEIDGQDK
-278 EVNIEISPW
+278 NVDIEISPW

-338 PGGVTSIKDLVACR
+338 PGGATSIKDLVACR
-352 NGGYVTGHPDDVKE
+352 NGGYVIGHPDDVKE

-385 RVEAALKRAFMMSNV
+385 RVEASLKRAFMMSNV

-408 EEIRMVAQQMDEGQ
+408 EEIRMVALQMDEGQ
-422 VGIYSV
+422 VGIYSI
-428 LTTEFQNPYITRKLH
+428 LTTEFQYPYITRKLH
-443 VLTSQGKIKLPDDLV
+443 VLTRQGKIQLPEDLV

-471 GNDLEKMMRFI
+471 GNDLEKMMRFF

-523 SEEKVNEIKAQ
+523 SEQKVNEIKAQ

-539 QQEQLMRS
+539 QQQQLMQS

>member
-1 VSRRQPALV
+1 MD
-10 STSEPDVDST
+10 TT

-61 QGQPDTYP
+61 QGQPETYP

-95 ETFFKYTID
+95 ESFFKYTID

-111 ISDARQG
+111 ISDARQA
-118 GTAEAD
+118 GTAEED
-124 IAKSMVEFD
+124 IAKSLVEFD

-143 LREINSTADRAVV
+143 LREINSTHDRAVV

-163 IGPGN
+163 VGPGN
-168 IVLYD
+168 ILLYD
-173 DEKDGL
+173 DEDDGL
-179 TCYHLN
+179 SCFHLN
-185 RYCIKRDPM
+185 RYVLKRDPM

-199 LVICESFT
+199 AVICESFT
-207 EDSLPNVVAEH
+207 EDSLPKVVAEH
-218 LGLLKDEESEDYS
+218 LGLLDDEEGEDDS
-231 PDPLAP
+231 PDPVATA
-237 NKVMDEEEVIKVYT
+237 KVMNEEEVIKVYT
-251 HVEWNYTDGKVKWC
+251 HVEWDYSKGKAHWC
-265 QECKGEEIEGQDK
+265 QECRGEEIEGQDK
-278 EVNIEISPW
+278 EVDIEISPW

-312 LQTAESLSQALT
+312 LQTAESLSQAVT

-338 PGGVTSIKDLVACR
+338 PGGVTLIKDLVACR
-352 NGGYVTGHPDDVKE
+352 NGGYVIGHPDDVKE

-385 RVEAALKRAFMMSNV
+385 RVEASLKRAFMMSNV

-408 EEIRMVAQQMDEGQ
+408 EEIRMVALQMDEGQ
-422 VGIYSV
+422 VGIYSI

-443 VLTSQGKIKLPDDLV
+443 VLTRQGKIQLPKDLV

-471 GNDLEKMMRFI
+471 GNDLEKMLRFF

-523 SEEKVNEIKAQ
+523 SEQKVSEIKAQ
-534 QMQAA
+534 QQQAA
-539 QQEQLMRS
+539 QQQQLMQS

-556 TAAATAQQMQG
+556 TAAATAQQMQQDPMQG
-567 EPPPPE
+567 EPPPP

>member
-1 VSRRQPALV
+1 MD
-10 STSEPDVDST
+10 TT
-20 QGPAEQRYEKLRSDR
+20 QGPAEQLYEKLRSDR
-35 DRWLARA
+35 DLWLSRA
-42 RRACRLTLPWLVPA
+42 RRSCRLTLPWLVPA

-61 QGQPDTYP
+61 QGQPETYP
-69 LPWNDIGAEGHQHL
+69 LPWNGIGQEGHQHL

-95 ETFFKYTID
+95 ESFFKYTID
-104 EKQRATL
+104 ERERATL
-111 ISDARQG
+111 ISDARQA
-118 GTAEAD
+118 GTAED
-124 IAKSMVEFD
+124 EIARSMVEFD
-133 RSLLALEQSV
+133 RSLLAMEQAV

-168 IVLYD
+168 VVLYD
-173 DEKDGL
+173 DEEDGL

-185 RYCIKRDPM
+185 RYCIRRDPM

-207 EDSLPNVVAEH
+207 EDSLPNAVAQH
-218 LGLLKDEESEDYS
+218 LGLLEDEGSEGYS

-237 NKVMDEEEVIKVYT
+237 NKVLDEEEVIKVYT
-251 HVEWNYTDGKVKWC
+251 HVEWDYRAKKVKWC
-265 QECKGEEIEGQDK
+265 QECKGQEIEGQEK
-278 EVNIEISPW
+278 EVGLEISPW

-297 CDYGPGYIEARCLAA
+297 CDYGPGYIEARCLAD

-324 EGAMIAAESKNVVR
+324 EGAMIAAESKYVVR

-352 NGGYVTGHPDDVKE
+352 NGGYVIGHPDDVKE

-378 VAEARLQ
+378 MAEARLQ

-422 VGIYSV
+422 VGIYSI

-443 VLTSQGKIKLPDDLV
+443 VLTRQGKVQLPKDLV

-471 GNDLEKMMRFI
+471 GNDLDKTMRWI

-487 LSKIVGPQEVAAR
+487 LANIVGPAEVAAR
-500 VDVSDAITRLSN
+500 VDVSAAITRLSN
-512 GLGLESIDLVL
+512 GLGLEAIDLVRT
-523 SEEKVNEIKAQ
+523 EEKVNQIKAQ
-534 QMQAA
+534 QAQAA

-547 PMADPAKLA
+547 SMADPAKLA

-567 EPPPPE
+567 EPPPTQQPTEP

>member
-1 VSRRQPALV
+1 META
-10 STSEPDVDST
+10 

-35 DRWLARA
+35 DIWLSRA
-42 RRACRLTLPWLVPA
+42 RRSCRLTLPWLVPA

-61 QGQPDTYP
+61 QGQPETYP

-111 ISDARQG
+111 ISDARQA
-118 GTAEAD
+118 GTPEAD

-133 RSLLALEQSV
+133 RGLLALEQSV
-143 LREINSTADRAVV
+143 LREINSSADRAVA

-173 DEKDGL
+173 EEQDGL

-185 RYCIKRDPM
+185 RYCIRRDPM

-207 EDSLPNVVAEH
+207 EDSLPKVVAEH
-218 LGLLKDEESEDYS
+218 LGLLDDAESKDYS
-231 PDPLAP
+231 PDPLATA
-237 NKVMDEEEVIKVYT
+237 KVMNEEEVIKVFT
-251 HVEWNYTDGKVKWC
+251 HVEWDYANGKVHWC
-265 QECKGEEIEGQDK
+265 QECKGEEIDGQDK
-278 EVNIEISPW
+278 NVDIEISPW

-338 PGGVTSIKDLVACR
+338 PGGATSIKDLVACR
-352 NGGYVTGHPDDVKE
+352 NGGYVIGHPDDVKE

-385 RVEAALKRAFMMSNV
+385 RVEASLKRAFMMSNV

-408 EEIRMVAQQMDEGQ
+408 EEIRMVALQMDEGQ
-422 VGIYSV
+422 VGIYSI
-428 LTTEFQNPYITRKLH
+428 LTTEFQYPYITRKLH
-443 VLTSQGKIKLPDDLV
+443 VLTRQGKIQLPEDLV

-471 GNDLEKMMRFI
+471 GNDLEKMMRFF

-523 SEEKVNEIKAQ
+523 SEQKVNEIKAQ

-539 QQEQLMRS
+539 QQQQLMQS

>member
-1 VSRRQPALV
+1 MDA
-10 STSEPDVDST
+10 T
-20 QGPAEQRYEKLRSDR
+20 QGPAEQRYERLRSDR
-35 DRWLARA
+35 DRWLDRA

-56 ANDPD
+56 ANDPN
-61 QGQPDTYP
+61 QGQPDTYA
-69 LPWNDIGAEGHQHL
+69 LPWNDIGSEGHNHL
-83 ASRWLLAVMPAS
+83 ASRWLLAIMPAS
-95 ETFFKYTID
+95 ESFFKYTID
-104 EKQRATL
+104 ERQRATL
-111 ISDARQG
+111 ISDARQA
-118 GTAEAD
+118 GTAED
-124 IAKSMVEFD
+124 EIARSMVEFD

-143 LREINSTADRAVV
+143 LREINSTSDRAVV

-163 IGPGN
+163 VGPGN
-168 IVLYD
+168 ILLHD
-173 DEKDGL
+173 DEEDGL

-185 RYCIKRDPM
+185 RYVLKRDPM

-199 LVICESFT
+199 AVICESFA
-207 EDSLPNVVAEH
+207 EDSLPEAVAKH
-218 LGLLKDEESEDYS
+218 LGLRNDKEGKDYS
-231 PDPLAP
+231 PDPVTTTE
-237 NKVMDEEEVIKVYT
+237 VMNEEEVLKVYT
-251 HVEWNYTDGKVKWC
+251 HVEWDYTEKKVHWC
-265 QECKGEEIEGQDK
+265 QECKGKEIDGQDM
-278 EVNIEISPW
+278 EVPLEISPW

-297 CDYGPGYIEARCLAA
+297 EDYGPGYIEARCLAM
-312 LQTAESLSQALT
+312 LQTAESLSQAVT

-422 VGIYSV
+422 VGIYSI

-443 VLTSQGKIKLPDDLV
+443 VLTRQGKVQLPKDLV

-471 GNDLEKMMRFI
+471 GNDLDKTMRFI

-487 LSKIVGPQEVAAR
+487 LANIVGPAEVAAR
-500 VDVSDAITRLSN
+500 VDVSAAITRLSN
-512 GLGLESIDLVL
+512 GLGLEAIDLVR
-523 SEEKVNEIKAQ
+523 SEEKVNEIKAAQ
-534 QMQAA
+534 QEAA
-539 QQEQLMRS
+539 QQQQLLQS

-567 EPPPPE
+567 EPPPPQQPPEP